1 MTWRCAIVLS
11 LFLIS
16 QFSFGPFAR
25 GSRETSEETK
35 TEESV
40 EPPTPTPVMKNKASK
55 GAATVDIGT
64 NKAPSPRPDIAT
76 IAKPPLYLDEKARSA
91 TTTVSRN
98 FLVAIDV
105 GHTNNNGGAISSR
118 GVFEY
123 NFNRRLGGELF
134 DSLQSEGQFRSLLIN
149 PDGGDIGLVKRAQ
162 VANERKADLFLAI
175 HHDSVKDNFL
185 KEWQVSGKTQKY
197 CDDFHGYSIFFSRK
211 NVAHEQSLAFA
222 IQLGEALIKAGF
234 APTLHHVAQEH
245 RPIID
250 PSKGVY
256 AFDDLLVLKHAKMP
270 AVLLE
275 CGVIVNRSEEQDLNS
290 HTYRARMV
298 AAIESA
304 ISDFAATES
313 NSTKA
318 NQGVWLKRID

>member
-1 MTWRCAIVLS
+1 M
-11 LFLIS
+11 
-16 QFSFGPFAR
+16 
-25 GSRETSEETK
+25 
-35 TEESV
+35 
-40 EPPTPTPVMKNKASK
+40 PTPTPVKKNKASK
-55 GAATVDIGT
+55 GGPTVDIGT
-64 NKAPSPRPDIAT
+64 TKAPSPRPDRAAIV
-76 IAKPPLYLDEKARSA
+76 KSPLYLDEKARSA
-91 TTTVSRN
+91 TATASRN

-105 GHTNNNGGAISSR
+105 GHTKNNGGAISSR

-123 NFNRRLGGELF
+123 DFNRRLGGELF

-149 PDGGDIGLVKRAQ
+149 PGGGDIGLVKRAQ
-162 VANERKADLFLAI
+162 VANERNADLFLAI
-175 HHDSVKDNFL
+175 HHDSVKDSFL
-185 KEWQVSGKTQKY
+185 KEWQVGGKTQKY

-211 NVAHEQSLAFA
+211 NVAQEESLAFA

-275 CGVIVNRSEEQDLNS
+275 CGVIVNRNEEQDLNS
-290 HTYRARMV
+290 PKYRERMIG
-298 AAIESA
+298 AIENA
-304 ISDFAATES
+304 ISNFAAES

-318 NQGVWLKRID
+318 N